1 MRILLRENPRT
12 VALESDH
19 HVLLFNQVNT
29 PNGAKRCVIEFLPS
43 KKVDLAS
50 FKLLSERNIYGFLG
64 LIEVEN
70 DFFICGIT
78 NTKQVATPMPQQTIY
93 RIYGVDFFSINN
105 DKWDFVDLDTNG
117 LPILPDIDP
126 EEEKASGSYVKH
138 PCTDLRKLVSTG
150 GFYYSSNFDLTN
162 SLQTRGANAHTL
174 SVDNFNQE
182 YMWNSFML
190 DEIIKFRNKLDPHV
204 KEILDDEGFL
214 TTVIRGFA
222 ETFQTNMKDQPALVT
237 IISRQSW
244 KRAGTRYNSRGIDD
258 DSYVSNFVETEY
270 ITYTNKI
277 LYSYLQIRGSIPVFW
292 EQDTSLINAK
302 VSITR
307 SEEATQPIFNKHF
320 DRLIDNYGNV
330 NVVNLLNKDKKEE
343 HSLTLRYR
351 YHIEKS
357 HNENINLTEFD
368 FHRETSSNGYSS
380 ANNIFRMI
388 KDNLFDFGFF
398 SLDLETGQSITK
410 QTGIFRTNCLDCLDR
425 TNLVQQFISSFAVT
439 GFLEQL
445 GLRIPQ
451 ESDFFITHNSLW
463 ADNGD
468 QISQIY
474 TGTNALKSSFS
485 RNGGK
490 MSFAMKL
497 SDATKSVS
505 RLYINNFQDKGKQMT
520 IDMLLGRL
528 NGQVPVYLYDPVTDY
543 VNDRLT
549 RLKHHYCYYDSV
561 NLFVGTFN
569 VNAFSNF
576 RNLDLTEWLYPIGNK
591 FQPDIVVLGFQEVI
605 ELSAGS
611 ILNADYS
618 KTKFWTDEALNC
630 LNQFD
635 SKYVML
641 RAEQMSS
648 LIILFFVKSDNVNN
662 VKAVEGA
669 IKKTGLGGMTGNK
682 GAVAIRFNY
691 GSSNFCFVNV
701 HLAAGS
707 NNVQERNNDFSS
719 ILNGIKFQRSGKID
733 DNDIVFWLGDLNY
746 RLNLETFQVR
756 QLVEQCSEK
765 GNFEQLIQFDQ
776 LTREIQRGNSFAN
789 YQEAS
794 INFRPTY
801 KYDKGTDRYDSSE
814 KQRTPSWTDRII
826 YKYNPGLKPWA
837 YQSSDKVMIS
847 DHKPVYFVAKCKTE
861 FIDEEKKTRVIE
873 KLHEEYRIKFGD
885 SKDKAVSLIE
895 FNNNGTANREAN
907 LLGSSDE
914 EDFRPSLPQRNTSP
928 SQISSRIS
936 SPPINSSTPATS
948 ANSSSSAG
956 QHSTRSSPP
965 PAVTNN
971 TSITTS
977 NTSTAPPPPVPQ
989 PRKPQ
994 QLPPGFDSEMVLQP
1008 SRQNTPSNS
1017 NKPSPSQTQR
1027 PTPQNLTPMNT
1038 NSSNSIKKIPVIPK
1052 KPESLRI
1059 VPIEQNVKESNSDG
1073 TATVSPPPPPAPRKQ
1088 NTQSSGIMDMS
1099 SWQPMVPKRK

>member
-1 MRILLRENPRT
+1 M
-12 VALESDH
+12 
-19 HVLLFNQVNT
+19 
-29 PNGAKRCVIEFLPS
+29 PNGSKRCVIEFLPTS
-43 KKVDLAS
+43 QVNLRP
-50 FKLLSERNIYGFLG
+50 FKPLSDRHIYGLLG

-70 DFFICGIT
+70 DYFICCIT
-78 NTKQVATPMPQQTIY
+78 GTKQVASPMPSQTIY

-105 DKWDFVDLDTNG
+105 EKWDFLEFDTSG
-117 LPILPDIDP
+117 LPILPDVET
-126 EEEKASGSYVKH
+126 EEEERSNGNYVKH
-138 PCTDLRKLVSTG
+138 PCTDLRKLLSTG

-162 SLQTRGANAHTL
+162 SLQSRGVNSHSL
-174 SVDNFNQE
+174 SVDQFNQE

-190 DEIIKFRNKLDPHV
+190 DEVIKFRNKLDPHT
-204 KEILDDEGFL
+204 KEVLDDEGFL

-222 ETFQTNMKDQPALVT
+222 ETFQTNMQSENTLVT

-258 DSYVSNFVETEY
+258 DAYVSNFVETEY
-270 ITYTNKI
+270 ILYSNKMI
-277 LYSYLQIRGSIPVFW
+277 YSYLQIRGSIPVFW

-307 SEEATQPIFNKHF
+307 SEEATQPIFNRHF
-320 DRLIDNYGNV
+320 DRLIDTYGDV
-330 NVVNLLNKDKKEE
+330 NVVNLLNKDKKDE
-343 HSLTLRYR
+343 HSLTVRYR
-351 YHIEKS
+351 YHLEKA
-357 HNENINLTEFD
+357 NNPNIFLTEFD
-368 FHRETSSNGYSS
+368 FHRETSANGYSS
-380 ANNIFRMI
+380 ANNIFRII
-388 KDNLFDFGFF
+388 KENLFEFGFF
-398 SLDLETGQSITK
+398 SYDLQTNQAVTK

-425 TNLVQQFISSFAVT
+425 TNLVQQFISSFAVSC
-439 GFLEQL
+439 FLQQL

-505 RLYINNFQDKGKQMT
+505 RLYINNFQDKGKQFT

-528 NGQVPVYLYDPVTDY
+528 NGQLPVLLYDPVTDY

-549 RLKHHYCYYDSV
+549 RLKHHYCYYDSA

-576 RNLDLTEWLYPIGNK
+576 RNLDLSDWLYPIGNK

-605 ELSAGS
+605 ELTAGS

-618 KTKFWTDEALNC
+618 KTKFWTDEVLNC

-648 LIILFFVKSDNVNN
+648 LIILFFVKSENVNN

-669 IKKTGLGGMTGNK
+669 LKKTGLGGMAGNK

-691 GSSNFCFVNV
+691 GSSNFCFVNA

-746 RLNLETFQVR
+746 RLNLESTQVR
-756 QLVEQCSEK
+756 QLVDQCSSS

-794 INFRPTY
+794 VNFKPTY

-826 YKYNPGLKPWA
+826 YKHNEDLKPWA

-847 DHKPVYFVAKCKTE
+847 DHKPVYFVARCKVE
-861 FIDEEKKTRVIE
+861 FIDEEKKERVVD
-873 KLHEEYRIKFGD
+873 KLHEEYQIKFGD
-885 SKDKAVSLIE
+885 NEGKASLIE
-895 FNNNGTANREAN
+895 VTKPNAIESNFKPALPERSNTANS
-907 LLGSSDE
+907 LSS
-914 EDFRPSLPQRNTSP
+914 
-928 SQISSRIS
+928 SSRRS
-936 SPPINSSTPATS
+936 SPNPIPSETSTTATS
-948 ANSSSSAG
+948 AVSSAGGQYNSSSVPP
-956 QHSTRSSPP
+956 PP
-965 PAVTNN
+965 PAPRGD
-971 TSITTS
+971 
-977 NTSTAPPPPVPQ
+977 STANVSNVTSSISPPPVPQ
-989 PRKPQ
+989 PRK
-994 QLPPGFDSEMVLQP
+994 LPPGFNSEMVLQP
-1008 SRQNTPSNS
+1008 SRGNTPVTSKSNTPSNTE
-1017 NKPSPSQTQR
+1017 K
-1027 PTPQNLTPMNT
+1027 PTPKNLTPAAT
-1038 NSSNSIKKIPVIPK
+1038 GTSVKKSNGPVIPN
-1052 KPESLRI
+1052 KPESLRTTSPSTI
-1059 VPIEQNVKESNSDG
+1059 TISQSDSESINS
-1073 TATVSPPPPPAPRKQ
+1073 VSLPPVPAPRKE
-1088 NTQSSGIMDMS
+1088 SSQAAVPELQ
-1099 SWQPMVPKRK
+1099 SWQAMVPKKK